1 MGRRVNLL
9 SIDPGE
15 DHAAC
20 LWVDGK
26 LEWAAFRALPAA
38 ITIDHLIIEDQEISR
53 RTRNPKSILR
63 LAQSAGRLAE
73 RVHAT
78 KETWVTAVRWMSGSP
93 PHFVLEA
100 RILGCLSPE
109 ERRVLQRA
117 LSGVA
122 IGKRHNV
129 VDSAGIGL
137 FALRRLPRR

>member
-1 MGRRVNLL
+1 MNLL

-20 LWVDGK
+20 LWIDSV
-26 LEWAAFRALPAA
+26 LTWAAFRALPAM
-38 ITIDHLIIEDQEISR
+38 TIDELIIEDQEISK

-78 KETWVTAVRWMSGSP
+78 KETWVTAVRWMGGSP

-122 IGKRHNV
+122 VGLRHNL

-137 FALRRLPRR
+137 FGLRRLPR